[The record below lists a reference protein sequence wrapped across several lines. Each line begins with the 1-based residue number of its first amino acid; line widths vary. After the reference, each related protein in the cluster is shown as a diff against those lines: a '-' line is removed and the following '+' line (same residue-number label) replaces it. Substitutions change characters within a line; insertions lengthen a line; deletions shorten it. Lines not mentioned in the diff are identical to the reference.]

1 MIEDYEELFN
11 ELYLA
16 AVEGRVHWQT
26 TASENQFVVVFKE
39 FSLAIK
45 FHPQDNEPSYC
56 SFVIRNSSGQ
66 VIDQFWVDETNT
78 ADWHKAYEL
87 YSSARRKALG
97 IDVAV
102 KNIVDELRSGK
113 AVGKR
118 KPHPLGDDEEVPF

>member
-11 ELYLA
+11 ELYSA

-26 TASENQFVVVFKE
+26 TASENQFVVVFRE
-39 FSLAIK
+39 FSLAVK
-45 FHPQDNEPSYC
+45 FHPQESEPSYC
-56 SFVIRNSSGQ
+56 SFVIRNASGQ

-87 YSSARRKALG
+87 YSNARRKALG

-113 AVGKR
+113 PVGKR
-118 KPHPLGDDEEVPF
+118 KPHPPGDDEEVPF